1 MTEPDANDRTD
12 SGLAAGDFEAWITGM
27 QAALRGEQESD
38 VPCGTCTACC
48 TSSRFVHIAAAATPL
63 AVFAVR
69 VHDAFVHEDESTG
82 ELTLVQPDP
91 ASVQAALT
99 VAQRDAG

>member
-1 MTEPDANDRTD
+1 MA
-12 SGLAAGDFEAWITGM
+12 
-27 QAALRGEQESD
+27 
-38 VPCGTCTACC
+38 
-48 TSSRFVHIAAAATPL
+48 AAAATPL
-63 AVFAVR
+63 AVLAVR
-69 VHDAFVHEDESTG
+69 VHDAFIDEDESTG